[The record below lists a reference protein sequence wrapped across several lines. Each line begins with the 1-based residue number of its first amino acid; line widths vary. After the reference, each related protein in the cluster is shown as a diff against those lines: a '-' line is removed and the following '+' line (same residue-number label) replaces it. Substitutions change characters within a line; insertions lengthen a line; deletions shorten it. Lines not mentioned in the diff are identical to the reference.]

1 MSSDDPHADAFLVAP
16 NPDTS
21 SKLPWLVRLPID
33 GGLVL
38 KVREPWPST
47 ARVYCHRADAAWPD
61 PIVEV
66 VSVPVRS
73 CQRRGAAI
81 DLVLDRGNRNR
92 SQFVFTRTRGRE
104 MIFWQTPATTKA
116 SRPGAR
122 VPRRRPE
129 GLASGELRIIVDTRE
144 RYAWKFADRPVAC
157 DREAL
162 PVGDY
167 AVVDAAYDVVATVER
182 KSVDDLASSL
192 SDGSLAF
199 AVAALAALTGPAVVV
214 VEGRY
219 GDLAKRPHV
228 SAGYLVELLA
238 RIQART
244 PDVPIVFCDSRPLAQ
259 EYAYRFLASA
269 YVEHGR
275 LPTLPVE

>member
-1 MSSDDPHADAFLVAP
+1 MSADDLHGHAFLVAP
-16 NPDTS
+16 NPDGD

-47 ARVYCHRADAAWPD
+47 ARVYCHRSDQPWPD
-61 PIVEV
+61 TLAEV

-81 DLVLDRGNRNR
+81 DLVLERGNRNR
-92 SQFVFTRTRGRE
+92 SQFVFTRARGRE

-116 SRPGAR
+116 ARPGAR

-129 GLASGELRIIVDTRE
+129 GFTAGELRIIVDTRE
-144 RYAWKFADRPVAC
+144 RYAWKFADRPVEL

-162 PVGDY
+162 NVGDY
-167 AVVDAAYDVVATVER
+167 AVVDSAYDVIATVER
-182 KSVDDLASSL
+182 KSVDDLAKCL
-192 SDGSLAF
+192 NDGSLAF
-199 AVAALAALTGPAVVV
+199 AVAALAALPGPACVV

-228 SAGYLVELLA
+228 GAGYLVELLA
-238 RIQART
+238 RIQVRT
-244 PDVPIVFCDSRPLAQ
+244 PDVPIVFCDSRPLAE

-275 LPTLPVE
+275 LPIG

>member
-1 MSSDDPHADAFLVAP
+1 M
-16 NPDTS
+16 
-21 SKLPWLVRLPID
+21 
-33 GGLVL
+33 
-38 KVREPWPST
+38 
-47 ARVYCHRADAAWPD
+47 
-61 PIVEV
+61 
-66 VSVPVRS
+66 
-73 CQRRGAAI
+73 
-81 DLVLDRGNRNR
+81 LDRGNRNR
-92 SQFVFTRTRGRE
+92 SQFVFTVARGRE

-129 GLASGELRIIVDTRE
+129 GFAAGELRIIVDTRE

-162 PVGDY
+162 SVGDY
-167 AVVDAAYDVVATVER
+167 AVVDSAYDVVATVER
-182 KSVDDLASSL
+182 KSVDDLAGSL

-199 AVAALAALTGPAVVV
+199 AVAALAALPGPAAVV

-228 SAGYLVELLA
+228 AAGYLVELLA
-238 RIQART
+238 RIQTRT
-244 PDVPIVFCDSRPLAQ
+244 PDVPIVFCDSRPLAE

-275 LPTLPVE
+275 LRVDP